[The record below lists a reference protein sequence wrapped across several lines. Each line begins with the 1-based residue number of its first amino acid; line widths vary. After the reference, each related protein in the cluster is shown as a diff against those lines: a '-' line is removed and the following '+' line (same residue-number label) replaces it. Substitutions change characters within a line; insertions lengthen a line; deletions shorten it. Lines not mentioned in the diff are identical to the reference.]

1 MEKIQRT
8 FNKSTI
14 ALGLDV
20 NAAISVVVAL
30 DTTTSELL
38 FEGRVRRG
46 HITHWGPA
54 HLRKLLVEAAWIWIQ
69 KDSQA
74 SQRYLSIRSGK
85 ESIYGKNT

>member
-38 FEGRVRRG
+38 FEGRVP
-46 HITHWGPA
+46 HNEETWH
-54 HLRKLLVEAAWIWIQ
+54 KLLRRFTSTVPG
-69 KDSQA
+69 
-74 SQRYLSIRSGK
+74 RSCVFRPNRK
-85 ESIYGKNT
+85 KLIVSSSAPVPSW